1 MVYIFFVPFV
11 ILVFLFFFL
20 NGTIKKKKKL
30 TAASAYGRDTFEVE
44 LPKNVGVSAY
54 IRKFSLPPITV
65 SSAPEVFFMLV
76 TPYFGSLPSKKRKAL
91 EKEIESLSGELKIDK
106 NIYRFFMNEA
116 EKYEGLDDNQAS
128 EKWRGK

>member
-1 MVYIFFVPFV
+1 MVYVFVVPFV
-11 ILVFLFFFL
+11 VLVFLFFFL
-20 NGTIKKKKKL
+20 NGNIKKKKKL
-30 TAASAYGRDTFEVE
+30 QAAGAYGHDTFEVE
-44 LPKNVGVSAY
+44 LPKNVSIAAY
-54 IRKFSLPPITV
+54 AREFSLPPITV

-76 TPYFGSLPSKKRKAL
+76 TPYFGSLPLKKRKAL

-116 EKYEGLDDNQAS
+116 EKYEGLDDDQAS